1 METAM
6 TLRIDIADPAMKGW
20 CNRQIVA
27 HHYLHQHVHVLC
39 RPLHYVVWLGDDP
52 VGTLIVSSL
61 EATRCY
67 DPSSRLTYGSV
78 DDVARGRAMCTRHQ
92 LINLARVW
100 LHPRVQRDGADY
112 VHHAA
117 STVVRALHARVHYD
131 WLVHRP
137 PVDVTEP
144 YHLRSLVSYC
154 DTRLHTGWL
163 YLASRFRLART
174 NAQGVQTY
182 VRALPPLTP
191 AQDAHVRAMSLTDA
205 RARRIRASRAVRQE
219 VLL

>member
-1 METAM
+1 M
-6 TLRIDIADPAMKGW
+6 TLRIDIADAAMTRWG
-20 CNRQIVA
+20 NAQILA
-27 HHYLHQHVHVLC
+27 HHYLHQLVHATC
-39 RPLHYVVWLGDDP
+39 RPLHYVVWLADAP
-52 VGTLIVSSL
+52 VGVLVVSSL
-61 EATRCY
+61 ESTACY
-67 DPSSRLTYGSV
+67 DPASRLTYGSV
-78 DDVARGRAMCTRHQ
+78 EDVASGRARCTRHQ
-92 LINLARVW
+92 IVNLARVW
-100 LHPRVQRDGADY
+100 LDPRVQRDGADY

-137 PVDVTEP
+137 PVDVSQP
-144 YHLRSLVSYC
+144 YHLQTLLSYC
-154 DTRLHTGWL
+154 DTRIHNGWL
-163 YLASRFRLART
+163 YMASRFRLART
-174 NAQGVQTY
+174 NARGIQTY